1 MNQSLEIELK
11 QEPFPHAIIRNFY
24 DQEELSLIWRELDFL
39 TSPHKLEHTSLHGS
53 NGKDPL
59 TGLPLSETLGL
70 FLDEIYIG
78 DRKISDILRLNR
90 KIFQPEIIQA
100 FESLSPLLG
109 HLKII
114 NQDYTKIKYYENG
127 NYYRRHTD
135 DSRFTAVTYFHKEP
149 KAFTGGDLHFDEYN
163 YTLPIENNMLVF
175 FVGCIWHSS
184 LDVKMNGDYPK
195 CSGYGKYVMNQFL
208 NFKPNFKEN
217 I

>member
-1 MNQSLEIELK
+1 MPQLTIELK

-53 NGKDPL
+53 NGTDKL
-59 TGLPLSETLGL
+59 TGLPLSKSLGL
-70 FLDEIYIG
+70 SLDKIYNG

-109 HLKII
+109 HLKMV
-114 NQDYTKIKYYENG
+114 NEDFTKIKYYENG
-127 NYYRRHTD
+127 NYYRKHTD
-135 DSRFTAVTYFHKEP
+135 DSRFTTVTYFHKEP
-149 KAFTGGDLHFDEYN
+149 KAFTGGDLHFDEYD
-163 YTLPIENNMLVF
+163 YTIPIENNMLVF
-175 FVGCIWHSS
+175 FVGCIEHSS
-184 LDVKMNGDYPK
+184 LDIKMNGDYPK

-208 NFKPNFKEN
+208 DFVTTPKETT
-217 I
+217 